1 VGGERLELT
10 VRDPATLLAARDL
23 LEPLG
28 VGRASL
34 DEGRRTLLMPISGG
48 AQVLTEALRVL
59 DDAQISIDDVGL
71 RRPTLDDVFLS
82 LTGHAS
88 EDEDPGRDDPDAPP
102 PPPGRHAAADESPTG
117 GA

>member
-1 VGGERLELT
+1 
-10 VRDPATLLAARDL
+10 
-23 LEPLG
+23 
-28 VGRASL
+28 
-34 DEGRRTLLMPISGG
+34 MPITGG

-59 DDAQISIDDVGL
+59 DDAGIGIDDVGL

-88 EDEDPGRDDPDAPP
+88 EEDTPPPDAPVTTP
-102 PPPGRHAAADESPTG
+102 PHPGRHAATDESPTG

>member
-1 VGGERLELT
+1 
-10 VRDPATLLAARDL
+10 
-23 LEPLG
+23 
-28 VGRASL
+28 
-34 DEGRRTLLMPISGG
+34 MPISGG

-59 DDAQISIDDVGL
+59 DDARIGIDDVGL

-88 EDEDPGRDDPDAPP
+88 EEDTATTGRPRRRRRRT
-102 PPPGRHAAADESPTG
+102 PGRHAAADESSTG